1 MKNTPVVK
9 MWESRFVVD
18 DEELMVKERPDYH
31 NRKDTYDL

>member
-1 MKNTPVVK
+1 MKNTPIVK

-31 NRKDTYDL
+31 K

>member
-18 DEELMVKERPDYH
+18 DEELMLKECLDNH
-31 NRKDTYDL
+31 NREGHI